1 MRVLVDILIRCDGFW
16 FWFWFGVGGGVV
28 FLGVECEKLWIA
40 WVELWVSVM
49 NCLLLDMF
57 VVKIRKT
64 KT

>member
-40 WVELWVSVM
+40 WVGCG
-49 NCLLLDMF
+49 CLC
-57 VVKIRKT
+57 
-64 KT
+64 